1 MGDEAR
7 IAVFAD
13 DDAWIGVFAGDEA
26 RIAVFLC
33 EDASTVFVEASIAVV
48 LGEDASTVVGDGSIN
63 NSASKECKASTVFV
77 ALTVFVT
84 STGSI
89 SNVAS
94 TRVTS
99 CERDLIHGSCPFEGD
114 GSPSDGPLTH
124 GASVYPRLLLM
135 IV

>member
-33 EDASTVFVEASIAVV
+33 
-48 LGEDASTVVGDGSIN
+48 EDASTVVGDGSIN

>member
-1 MGDEAR
+1 MRDDAS
-7 IAVFAD
+7 AVFV
-13 DDAWIGVFAGDEA
+13 GSVVV
-26 RIAVFLC
+26 IA
-33 EDASTVFVEASIAVV
+33 A
-48 LGEDASTVVGDGSIN
+48 DGSIN
-63 NSASKECKASTVFV
+63 NIASKECEASTVFV
-77 ALTVFVT
+77 A